1 MLPYDSIKSGEL
13 PPITPELQRY
23 ADRVWEHWQLR
34 VIYADCYIGS
44 DQCSIWLYIDLKHGN
59 NAEASKLLEA
69 VKRNGDLGGNLNSVK
84 RFGTEVKEL
93 ADALTDE
100 YFSVIGTDRETLCA
114 GLEPYIPTT
123 PELAQL
129 SGQFPQICT
138 YLYDFTESVL
148 GYIYGHSSEALREAI
163 VGKYRIPNPNDVFVY
178 YEPALTVLL
187 DDRAQYEALLARKDE
202 VVYDVYTLMRG
213 KFPLDKLEKTFGY
226 PILTEESTVVKIILK
241 SDMDPVLLNGIV
253 GTR

>member
-23 ADRVWEHWQLR
+23 ADRVWERWQLR
-34 VIYADCYIGS
+34 VIFVDCYIGS
-44 DQCSIWLYIDLKHGN
+44 DQCSIRLYIDLKHGN

-84 RFGTEVKEL
+84 RFGTEVNEL

-114 GLEPYIPTT
+114 RLEPYIPTT

-129 SGQFPQICT
+129 SGQFQQICT
-138 YLYDFTESVL
+138 YIRLHRLRVGIYLRPLVGGAAGGDCREVPHTEPERR
-148 GYIYGHSSEALREAI
+148 IRILRAGADRPSGRQGAVRGAAGTE
-163 VGKYRIPNPNDVFVY
+163 GRGRI
-178 YEPALTVLL
+178 
-187 DDRAQYEALLARKDE
+187 
-202 VVYDVYTLMRG
+202 
-213 KFPLDKLEKTFGY
+213 
-226 PILTEESTVVKIILK
+226 
-241 SDMDPVLLNGIV
+241 
-253 GTR
+253 

>member
-1 MLPYDSIKSGEL
+1 MNDPQLFGKEISEL
-13 PPITPELQRY
+13 AERIGDILIDAHGYTRAEILSRYAHSDAPPIC
-23 ADRVWEHWQLR
+23 V
-34 VIYADCYIGS
+34 YI
-44 DQCSIWLYIDLKHGN
+44 
-59 NAEASKLLEA
+59 
-69 VKRNGDLGGNLNSVK
+69 
-84 RFGTEVKEL
+84 
-93 ADALTDE
+93 
-100 YFSVIGTDRETLCA
+100 
-114 GLEPYIPTT
+114 
-123 PELAQL
+123 
-129 SGQFPQICT
+129 
-138 YLYDFTESVL
+138 YDFTRSVL

-202 VVYDVYTLMRG
+202 VVRDVYTLMRG

-241 SDMDPVLLNGIV
+241 SDMDPVLLNNIV

>member
-1 MLPYDSIKSGEL
+1 MFPYDSITSGVL
-13 PPITPELQRY
+13 PPFTPELQRY
-23 ADRVWEHWQLR
+23 AERVWGRWQLR

-44 DQCSIWLYIDLKHGN
+44 EQCSIWLYIDLKHGN

-84 RFGTEVKEL
+84 RFGTEVNEL

-129 SGQFPQICT
+129 SGQFQQICT
-138 YLYDFTESVL
+138 YIYDYTESVL
-148 GYIYGHSSEALREAI
+148 GYVYGHSAEELSKMIAK
-163 VGKYRIPNPNDVFVY
+163 KYRIPNPNDVFVY
-178 YEPALTVLL
+178 YEPALTIFL

-202 VVYDVYTLMRG
+202 VVHDVYTLMRG
-213 KFPLDKLEKTFGY
+213 KFPLDKLETAFGY
-226 PILTEESTVVKIILK
+226 PILTEENTAVKIILK
-241 SDMDPVLLNGIV
+241 SDMDPVLLNTIV

>member
-1 MLPYDSIKSGEL
+1 MFPYDSITSGVL
-13 PPITPELQRY
+13 PPFTPELQRY
-23 ADRVWEHWQLR
+23 AERVWERWQLR
-34 VIYADCYIGS
+34 VIYAEFEIAQVYFYS
-44 DQCSIWLYIDLKHGN
+44 ELYIDLKNGS
-59 NAEASKLLEA
+59 NAKASKLLDA
-69 VKRNGDLGGNLNSVK
+69 VQRNNSGVWLNSVK
-84 RFGTEVKEL
+84 RFGFEVAGL

-129 SGQFPQICT
+129 SGQFQQICT
-138 YLYDFTESVL
+138 YIYDFTESVL
-148 GYIYGHSSEALREAI
+148 GYVYGHSAEELSKMIAK
-163 VGKYRIPNPNDVFVY
+163 KYRILNSNDVFVY
-178 YEPALTVLL
+178 YEPALTIFL

-202 VVYDVYTLMRG
+202 VVHDAYTLMRG

-226 PILTEESTVVKIILK
+226 PILTEENTAVKIILK
-241 SDMDPVLLNGIV
+241 SDMDPVLLNTIV

>member
-23 ADRVWEHWQLR
+23 ADRVWERWQLR
-34 VIYADCYIGS
+34 VIYAKFEIAKVYFYS
-44 DQCSIWLYIDLKHGN
+44 ELYIDLKNGS
-59 NAEASKLLEA
+59 NAKASKLLDA
-69 VKRNGDLGGNLNSVK
+69 VQRNNSGIWLNSVK
-84 RFGTEVKEL
+84 RFGSEVVGL

-100 YFSVIGTDRETLCA
+100 YFSVIGTDRKTLCA
-114 GLEPYIPTT
+114 GLEPYV
-123 PELAQL
+123 
-129 SGQFPQICT
+129 SHNGQIQQICT
-138 YLYDFTESVL
+138 YIYDFSESVL
-148 GYIYGHSSEALREAI
+148 GYVYGHSAEELSKMIAT
-163 VGKYRIPNPNDVFVY
+163 KYCIPNPNDVFVY
-178 YEPALTVLL
+178 YEPALTVFL

-213 KFPLDKLEKTFGY
+213 KFPLDKLEKNFGY